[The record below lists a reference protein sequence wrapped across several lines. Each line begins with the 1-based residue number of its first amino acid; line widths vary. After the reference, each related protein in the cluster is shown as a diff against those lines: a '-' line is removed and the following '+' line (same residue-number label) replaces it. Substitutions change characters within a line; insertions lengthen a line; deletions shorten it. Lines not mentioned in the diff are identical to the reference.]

1 MAAVTA
7 ERDLLFGLLALQN
20 GLINQVQLVAA
31 FQAWTLDKARA
42 LADHLVVRGDLDA
55 DDRSAVESLVARHI
69 RKHGDVERS
78 LAAIPAGRSTRE
90 SLALID
96 DPDVGG
102 TLAHL
107 GTASTQNGD
116 NADRT
121 ASYAVGEAT
130 SAGQRF
136 RVLRPHAR
144 GGLGAVFVALDAE
157 LHREVALK
165 QILDTYADDPT
176 SRQRF
181 LLEAE
186 VTGGLEHPGIVPVY
200 GLGTYGDGRP
210 YYAMRFIKGD
220 SLKEAIDRFHKDWA
234 PKAEPGR
241 RSLEQ
246 RKLLRRFT
254 DVCNAID
261 YAHSRGVLHR
271 DIKPGNIIVGK
282 HGETL
287 VVDWGLAKPLGRA
300 EPGSDSGERTLVP
313 SSTSGSAST
322 LPGSALG
329 TPAYMSPEQ
338 ACGDLDRLGPRSDVY
353 ALGATLYCLLTGRP
367 PFEGEDIGEVL
378 RKVQRGE
385 FVPSRELDPS
395 IDPALEAVCL
405 KAMAIRPG
413 DRYATSRDLAD
424 DIERWMADEPV
435 AAWREPLSRRARRWA
450 RHNRTVVTALASS
463 VLVALVGTAA
473 VLAVQTRANG
483 QLQQANSKLASAN
496 DREKQRFNLAMDAIK
511 LFHGEVS
518 EDLLMKEKQFDGL
531 RTKLLNGAAEFYSRL
546 EALLKDQTDR
556 ESRAALGKAY
566 DELGALTEKIGDQ
579 AAALAVQRKALAV
592 RRSLASEAGA
602 DAETKL
608 DVARSLNAA
617 GWLQRSTGDMAGAL
631 ASFEEARRLAQE
643 AETQGGAVEHAQ
655 EVRGKAYHRLAY
667 VQFEKGD
674 PAEALATCGKAL
686 AIRQRLADAYPDVT
700 RFQLDL
706 AMTHNNIGW
715 MTSLTGDKAEQRA
728 AHGKALEIQQKL
740 ADAYPSV
747 TQYQLDLALSHINIG
762 SLLFATGDTVGARA
776 AWDKALAIR
785 QKLADAY
792 PSVIKFQQ
800 DLAAGYVAIGDGLV
814 ESGETTAGHLA
825 YGQALAIRRKLA
837 DAYPGVTDFQRDLA
851 DSIGR
856 ASGLLSLERDTAGA
870 LATERQELAIRQ
882 KLADAYPGVKDFQR
896 DLANCHGNICR
907 RFSGMGDMAEARAAW
922 DKALAITQKLVD
934 ANPNAALFQRDLAY
948 YHLHSGGLR
957 SEMGDSAGARA
968 AWDKA
973 LAITQKLADA
983 NPNAAPFQRDLA
995 NSHASIGSA
1004 LSARGDLAGA
1014 RAALGQA
1021 LAIQQKLADANPA
1034 ELSYRRDV
1042 VAAHNNLSDLL
1053 RKARHPTEARDGY
1066 DRALAIGEPLARD
1079 NPKNTSY
1086 QSGPGFSL
1094 RGRGLARLDMG
1105 DVADGT
1111 ADTRRALQIW
1121 DGLPMRTGEHWFET
1135 ACCHATLSALAARA
1149 GSGFAAREASAE
1161 ADKAMALLKKAVSM
1175 GYREFGKY
1183 DDETALDGLRSRADF
1198 QLLMRSTWPS
1208 RKMRSRRAL

>member
-1 MAAVTA
+1 MSNIAAD
-7 ERDLLFGLLALQN
+7 RNLLFGLLALQN
-20 GLINQVQLVAA
+20 GLIDQGQLVAA
-31 FQAWTLDKARA
+31 FQGWTLDKARA
-42 LADHLVVRGDLDA
+42 LADHLVGRGDLDS
-55 DDRSAVESLVARHI
+55 DDRSAVEALVTRHI
-69 RKHGDVERS
+69 KKHGGDVERS
-78 LAAIPAGRSTRE
+78 LAAIPTGRSTRE
-90 SLALID
+90 SLARID

-102 TLAHL
+102 TLGHL
-107 GTASTQNGD
+107 GSASTQHGED
-116 NADRT
+116 DRT
-121 ASYAVGEAT
+121 ATYAIGEAT
-130 SAGQRF
+130 SEGQRF

-165 QILDTYADDPT
+165 QILDTHADDPI

-220 SLKEAIDRFHKDWA
+220 SLKEAIDRFHKDEA
-234 PKAEPGR
+234 LKADTGS
-241 RSLEQ
+241 RSLEL

-300 EPGSDSGERTLVP
+300 EPGSDAGERTLIP
-313 SSTSGSAST
+313 SPASGSAST

-367 PFEGEDIGEVL
+367 PFEGDDIGEVM

-385 FVPSRELDPS
+385 FAPPRKPEPS

-405 KAMAIRPG
+405 KAMATRPE

-435 AAWREPLSRRARRWA
+435 TAWREPFLRRARRWA
-450 RHNRTVVTALASS
+450 RQNRTAVTTLTAS

-483 QLQQANSKLASAN
+483 QLQQANSKLAFAN
-496 DREKQRFNLAMDAIK
+496 AREKQRFDLAMDAIK

-531 RTKLLNGAAEFYSRL
+531 RTKLLNGAAGFYGRL

-579 AAALAVQRKALAV
+579 AAALAVHRKALEV

-631 ASFEEARRLAQE
+631 ASFEEARRLAEE
-643 AETQGGAVEHAQ
+643 AETKGGAVEHAQ
-655 EVRGKAYHRLAY
+655 EVLGRAYHRIAY

-674 PAEALATCGKAL
+674 PAEALVTCGKAL
-686 AIRQRLADAYPDVT
+686 AIRQILADANPGVT

-706 AMTHNNIGW
+706 AMTLNNVGW
-715 MTSLTGDKAEQRA
+715 MTSLTGD
-728 AHGKALEIQQKL
+728 
-740 ADAYPSV
+740 
-747 TQYQLDLALSHINIG
+747 
-762 SLLFATGDTVGARA
+762 
-776 AWDKALAIR
+776 
-785 QKLADAY
+785 
-792 PSVIKFQQ
+792 
-800 DLAAGYVAIGDGLV
+800 
-814 ESGETTAGHLA
+814 TA
-825 YGQALAIRRKLA
+825 
-837 DAYPGVTDFQRDLA
+837 
-851 DSIGR
+851 
-856 ASGLLSLERDTAGA
+856 
-870 LATERQELAIRQ
+870 
-882 KLADAYPGVKDFQR
+882 
-896 DLANCHGNICR
+896 
-907 RFSGMGDMAEARAAW
+907 
-922 DKALAITQKLVD
+922 
-934 ANPNAALFQRDLAY
+934 
-948 YHLHSGGLR
+948 
-957 SEMGDSAGARA
+957 
-968 AWDKA
+968 
-973 LAITQKLADA
+973 
-983 NPNAAPFQRDLA
+983 
-995 NSHASIGSA
+995 
-1004 LSARGDLAGA
+1004 
-1014 RAALGQA
+1014 
-1021 LAIQQKLADANPA
+1021 
-1034 ELSYRRDV
+1034 
-1042 VAAHNNLSDLL
+1042 
-1053 RKARHPTEARDGY
+1053 
-1066 DRALAIGEPLARD
+1066 
-1079 NPKNTSY
+1079 
-1086 QSGPGFSL
+1086 
-1094 RGRGLARLDMG
+1094 
-1105 DVADGT
+1105 
-1111 ADTRRALQIW
+1111 
-1121 DGLPMRTGEHWFET
+1121 
-1135 ACCHATLSALAARA
+1135 
-1149 GSGFAAREASAE
+1149 
-1161 ADKAMALLKKAVSM
+1161 
-1175 GYREFGKY
+1175 
-1183 DDETALDGLRSRADF
+1183 
-1198 QLLMRSTWPS
+1198 
-1208 RKMRSRRAL
+1208 